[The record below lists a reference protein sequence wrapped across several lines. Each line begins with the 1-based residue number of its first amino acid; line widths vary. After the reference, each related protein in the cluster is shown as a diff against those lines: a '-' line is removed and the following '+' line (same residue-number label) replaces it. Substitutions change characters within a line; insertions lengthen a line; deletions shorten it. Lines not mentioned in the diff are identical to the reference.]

1 MLKNINFF
9 VCCLKVHQP
18 PTADVVSISSGDS
31 GHYDRSPTPVDPG
44 RQSTGPGQMELRD
57 CIWRSASPSLLP
69 TSRQPSADATS
80 SPQSS
85 VDPLCEPEDL
95 RPKSPTVLPS
105 ERPLSDPLPCPP
117 STAFASL
124 GPAAVNPEP
133 DLVLM
138 LRSVDL
144 VLPPDSSIQ
153 PTDVAAEELF
163 SRSNGASDVSSCKSI
178 DLSASEV
185 VSSELTDFEKT
196 NLTAKSRSKISFAS
210 DLNRDCNDPCCETE
224 DANST
229 IKLEEEES
237 ELKLEEKMED
247 DKEHDEETHSH
258 TELQKVET
266 KIPEGVE
273 LSGRE
278 ENTSAVDYL
287 SALSSPLDT
296 FVSIYQ
302 VTSGSKPEESVSEI
316 SRSDPKPAAGQP
328 MTSFGI
334 ILEPSVVE
342 IWTEIIAPSCL
353 KCLDLSLA
361 HAWCV
366 DRHDAVY
373 YTSISAPGK
382 WVKIDRTAQKIAVSP
397 NGFILWILSKN
408 SVYAANRVCSKS
420 PTGNEWRE
428 IIREVKSLSVDDHV
442 AWLDSVHTLLFYIKK
457 PFF

>member
-1 MLKNINFF
+1 MS
-9 VCCLKVHQP
+9 VVLKVHQP
-18 PTADVVSISSGDS
+18 LTADVISISSGDS
-31 GHYDRSPTPVDPG
+31 GHHDRSPSPVDPG
-44 RQSTGPGQMELRD
+44 RQSTGHGQMELRN
-57 CIWRSASPSLLP
+57 CIRRSASPSLLP
-69 TSRQPSADATS
+69 TSRQPSADTVS
-80 SPQSS
+80 FPQSS
-85 VDPLCEPEDL
+85 VDPLCEPVDL
-95 RPKSPTVLPS
+95 QPKSSAVLPS
-105 ERPLSDPLPCPP
+105 ERPPLSDPLLCPP
-117 STAFASL
+117 PPRASASV
-124 GPAAVNPEP
+124 GPAVDPEPDDQP

-138 LRSVDL
+138 LRSVDV
-144 VLPPDSSIQ
+144 VLPPPHSSIQ
-153 PTDVAAEELF
+153 PTDVAAEEPV
-163 SRSNGASDVSSCKSI
+163 SRSNGTSDVSSGKSL
-178 DLSASEV
+178 DLSATEV

-196 NLTAKSRSKISFAS
+196 KLNAKSRSKISFAL
-210 DLNRDCNDPCCETE
+210 DPNRDCDDPCRETE

-229 IKLEEEES
+229 KTLEEES

-247 DKEHDEETHSH
+247 GKERDEGTHSH
-258 TELQKVET
+258 TEFQKVET
-266 KIPEGVE
+266 KIPEGLE
-273 LSGRE
+273 LSGRV
-278 ENTSAVDYL
+278 ENTSAVDNV

-334 ILEPSVVE
+334 ILEPLVVE
-342 IWTEIIAPSCL
+342 IWTEIIAPSSL
-353 KCLDLSLA
+353 KCLDLSLM

-373 YTSISAPGK
+373 YTSINAPGK
-382 WVKIDRTAQKIAVSP
+382 WVKIDRSAQKIAISP

-442 AWLDSVHTLLFYIKK
+442 AWLDSVHTLLFFIKK
-457 PFF
+457 NSFS